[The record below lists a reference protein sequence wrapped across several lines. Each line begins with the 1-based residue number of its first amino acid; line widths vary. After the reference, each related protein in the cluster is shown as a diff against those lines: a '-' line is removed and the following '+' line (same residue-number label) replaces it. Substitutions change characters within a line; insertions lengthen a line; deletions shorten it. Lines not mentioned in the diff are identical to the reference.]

1 MKTPLATA
9 AVLLACAAPALAQRG
24 PEDMMARRLSWYPS
38 LEAAMGGG
46 DGLSEMERR
55 RMRFFGEQAQDKK
68 YILVYVRPLS
78 EEKEPGDFQ
87 NADVITQS
95 RGPWAFVKMDFD
107 KENKWLK
114 TWGIGRA
121 PAVIGT
127 DLHGNEFG
135 KAASSDAVRG
145 LLKSVPDQVAKY
157 EAKIRADWSK
167 TSDLLKVDEDRGTK
181 MLVDFCQGAKPGYK
195 ETGEANAKLTE
206 VSESALKRGE
216 LAESVS
222 VDAGAGYYDDLSR
235 TYGKTAP
242 GILSQIRLAFLES
255 ERGNVR
261 KGLDSLQRILKER
274 LSPHETEEANKTVQE
289 ISKRGELKIESALSN
304 PDKTAAKDALR
315 KLAAD
320 YAGTDAGKRAAD
332 VVK

>member
-1 MKTPLATA
+1 MKTPLAA
-9 AVLLACAAPALAQRG
+9 AVALLACAAPAFAQRG
-24 PEDMMARRLSWYPS
+24 PDDLMGRRLSWYPS

-46 DGLSEMERR
+46 DALSEMERR
-55 RMRFFGEQAQDKK
+55 RMRFFGENAQDKK

-114 TWGIGRA
+114 AWGIGRA
-121 PAVIGT
+121 PACIGT

-135 KAASSDAVRG
+135 RIASTDGVRG
-145 LLKSVPDQVAKY
+145 LLKSVPDLIAKY
-157 EAKIRADWSK
+157 EAKIRIDWSK
-167 TSDLLKVDEDRGTK
+167 IGDQLKLDEERGAK
-181 MLVDFCQGAKPGYK
+181 LLVDFCQIAKPGYK
-195 ETGEANAKLTE
+195 ETGEANAKL
-206 VSESALKRGE
+206 SEISEAALKRGE

-222 VDAGAGYYDDLSR
+222 VDAGVGYYEDLTR

-242 GILSQIRLAFLES
+242 GILSQIRLAFLEH

-274 LSPHETEEANKTVQE
+274 LSPHETEEANRSIQE
-289 ISKRGELKIESALSN
+289 ISKRGELKIEGVLAN
-304 PDKTAAKDALR
+304 PDKSAAKDALR
-315 KLAAD
+315 KLASE
-320 YAGTDAGKRAAD
+320 YAGTDAGKRA
-332 VVK
+332 VELVK